1 MIGLIHNEGENMK
14 YANMIKSNQ
23 SLVLSN
29 SFKVDRKTQPFLG
42 VLAISIMLQL
52 SACGGGGGGDEGA
65 PAAQVTPPATTPPTT
80 TPTAPAPTP
89 PTPPVVE
96 PVPDPTSL
104 DDLVVDPDFDLQ
116 AAFTLSINVD
126 IASGKRGYFS
136 LCDKFEQ
143 QGQTISVN
151 YESCLLRG
159 ALDNGQLT
167 ESLLVANHQ
176 RDLMAVVWFY
186 DGNQPHY
193 VHWQYALNASEQQ
206 LVIN

>member
-1 MIGLIHNEGENMK
+1 
-14 YANMIKSNQ
+14 
-23 SLVLSN
+23 
-29 SFKVDRKTQPFLG
+29 
-42 VLAISIMLQL
+42 
-52 SACGGGGGGDEGA
+52 
-65 PAAQVTPPATTPPTT
+65 
-80 TPTAPAPTP
+80 
-89 PTPPVVE
+89 
-96 PVPDPTSL
+96 
-104 DDLVVDPDFDLQ
+104 VDPDFDLQ
-116 AAFTLSINVD
+116 AALTLSINVD

-159 ALDNGQLT
+159 ALDNGQLN

-186 DGNQPHY
+186 DGNQPQY
-193 VHWQYALNASEQQ
+193 LHWQYATDQAQQ

>member
-1 MIGLIHNEGENMK
+1 MK
-14 YANMIKSNQ
+14 YANITR
-23 SLVLSN
+23 LTLSSKVREVFN
-29 SFKVDRKTQPFLG
+29 SKRESKPLFGLLTLT
-42 VLAISIMLQL
+42 LLLQL
-52 SACGGGGGGDEGA
+52 TACGGGGGSDSA
-65 PAAQVTPPATTPPTT
+65 PAVQVTPPATTPPTT
-80 TPTAPAPTP
+80 TPPTTVTPPIP

-104 DDLVVDPDFDLQ
+104 DDLIVDPDFDLQ

-159 ALDNGQLT
+159 ALDNGQLS

-186 DGNQPHY
+186 DGNQPQY
-193 VHWQYALNASEQQ
+193 LHWQYAANEVEQQ